1 VSAGDNRNGPKYP
14 RASIETSASEE
25 APAVVHTAAIDEM
38 KRRWVEQGRQGTA
51 PMEAAS
57 WLLVSAQRLTARLE
71 ELLASTGLTLGR
83 FDVLSTL
90 ASIEAGELGLRDLG
104 DALKIHPTTVTYL
117 IDQLERQ
124 QLVQRVRH
132 PTDRRRTL
140 ARITPSGRKIVA
152 SASAMLSNA
161 NWGLTLDPG
170 DFAPLADALLA
181 VINEL
186 DANLAQDAIERSEK

>member
-1 VSAGDNRNGPKYP
+1 MHPESSDEGSAHGDV
-14 RASIETSASEE
+14 
-25 APAVVHTAAIDEM
+25 PAVVHSAAIDEM
-38 KRRWVEQGRQGTA
+38 KRRWVEQGRAGTA
-51 PMEAAS
+51 PMETAS

-90 ASIEAGELGLRDLG
+90 AGIEGGELGLRDLG
-104 DALKIHPTTVTYL
+104 DALRIHPTTVTYL

-140 ARITPSGRKIVA
+140 ARITPSGCQIVA
-152 SASAMLSNA
+152 SAAAILTDA
-161 NWGLTLDPG
+161 NWGLTLDPM
-170 DFAPLADALLA
+170 DFAPLANALLA
-181 VINEL
+181 IISEL
-186 DANLAQDAIERSEK
+186 DANLAPDADGRATK

>member
-1 VSAGDNRNGPKYP
+1 M
-14 RASIETSASEE
+14 ET
-25 APAVVHTAAIDEM
+25 
-38 KRRWVEQGRQGTA
+38 
-51 PMEAAS
+51 AS

-90 ASIEAGELGLRDLG
+90 AAIEGGELGLRDLG

-124 QLVQRVRH
+124 QLVERVRH

-140 ARITPSGRKIVA
+140 ARITASGRQIVT
-152 SASAMLSNA
+152 SATVILTEA
-161 NWGLTLDPG
+161 NWGLSLDLE
-170 DFAPLADALLA
+170 DFAPLTDALLA
-181 VINEL
+181 IIGEL
-186 DANLAQDAIERSEK
+186 DANLAPDADGRALK